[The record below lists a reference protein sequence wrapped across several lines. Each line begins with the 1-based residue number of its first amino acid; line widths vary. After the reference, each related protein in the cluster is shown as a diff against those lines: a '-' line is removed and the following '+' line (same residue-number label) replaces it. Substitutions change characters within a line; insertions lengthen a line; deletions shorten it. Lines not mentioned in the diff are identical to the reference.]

1 MLRAAVCCS
10 QLGRWV
16 RGLPVALC
24 VHLIIAFISACG
36 LSCGYSLRA
45 AFLELLVVVLN
56 SDMLKIVPSVSSA
69 CLWEVW
75 HWPWLGW
82 EGKGL
87 GCACLGFEVDCG
99 QTLGQGTTWGHL
111 HHVWVGVSLVCQ
123 CVTWD
128 PRVIKSAMQDKA
140 PDWQEKL
147 PPPQL
152 QPCSTPLCCPSSA
165 RALNDIG
172 MLVKVVFCCDSL
184 LHSRKVK
191 AMNLLIYFWVNISL
205 VWMAPPF
212 KPFVGEMNFGP
223 EGKKCVT
230 LGMQWGGKGQ
240 GFYIRAFSIPFFQE
254 GILQLTESSMHV
266 SVLLLWCFMQCGLGN
281 VNIASHYVHPQCWR
295 QLCNTHKSLRGEK
308 GSCVYL
314 HTLAYCPVY
323 LTCDL
328 SAAQSLSLLFPDCFF
343 PYLIFPVL
351 TVALYSENKNSSPTE
366 LSNLIPFLL
375 LLFWET
381 LLDFFKT
388 ENVYSPRLFRQ
399 AYFVCRNLVNWYVS
413 VCKYIIL
420 WSLCVE
426 NNLSELEEDCPICFK
441 MSHFL
446 SNASH

>member
-1 MLRAAVCCS
+1 MSPLACSGGERGRVFIFGLFPSLSSKREYCSLQKAVCMSLCFCS
-10 QLGRWV
+10 DV
-16 RGLPVALC
+16 LC
-24 VHLIIAFISACG
+24 NV
-36 LSCGYSLRA
+36 
-45 AFLELLVVVLN
+45 
-56 SDMLKIVPSVSSA
+56 
-69 CLWEVW
+69 
-75 HWPWLGW
+75 
-82 EGKGL
+82 
-87 GCACLGFEVDCG
+87 
-99 QTLGQGTTWGHL
+99 
-111 HHVWVGVSLVCQ
+111 VWV
-123 CVTWD
+123 T
-128 PRVIKSAMQDKA
+128 
-140 PDWQEKL
+140 
-147 PPPQL
+147 
-152 QPCSTPLCCPSSA
+152 
-165 RALNDIG
+165 
-172 MLVKVVFCCDSL
+172 
-184 LHSRKVK
+184 
-191 AMNLLIYFWVNISL
+191 
-205 VWMAPPF
+205 
-212 KPFVGEMNFGP
+212 
-223 EGKKCVT
+223 
-230 LGMQWGGKGQ
+230 
-240 GFYIRAFSIPFFQE
+240 
-254 GILQLTESSMHV
+254 
-266 SVLLLWCFMQCGLGN
+266 

-295 QLCNTHKSLRGEK
+295 QLCNTHKSLRGQK

-388 ENVYSPRLFRQ
+388 ENVCSPHLFRQ

-446 SNASH
+446 SSASH